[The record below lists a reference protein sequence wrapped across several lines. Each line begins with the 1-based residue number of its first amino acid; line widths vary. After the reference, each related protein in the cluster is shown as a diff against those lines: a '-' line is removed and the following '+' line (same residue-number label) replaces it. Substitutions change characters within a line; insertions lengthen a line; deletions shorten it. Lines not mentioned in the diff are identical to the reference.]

1 MANPKNT
8 MEIFLLLD
16 RSNCRKCGEKTCL
29 AFAGAVFRGLRAL
42 EDCPKLDAATLERI
56 AGGEREGQAG
66 DEGYGQNLAD
76 LQQQVVDLEFAEAAK
91 RLGISFLDDRLTLK
105 ILGKDFAIDK
115 KGGFSSTIHINP
127 WVAVPFL
134 TYVLHSTDVPV
145 TGEWISFREIEGG
158 PERYALFKRRAEEA
172 MKRVADIWPDLF
184 DDIVHLFEGRHV
196 EPQFA
201 SDISVVLQV
210 LPRVPLMICYWR
222 ESEGIA
228 SSLNIFFDRS
238 IGEHLDIA
246 AVYMLAAGLTQMFEK
261 LALQHGY
268 PVQ

>member
-1 MANPKNT
+1 MTNPKNA

-29 AFAGAVFRGLRAL
+29 AFAGAVFRGVKTL
-42 EDCPKLDAATLERI
+42 ESCPKLDAATLQGI
-56 AGGEREGQAG
+56 AGGELQGQSG
-66 DEGYGQNLAD
+66 DEGYGQNLAE
-76 LQQQVVDLEFAEAAK
+76 LQQQVVGLDLVEAAK
-91 RLGISFLDDRLTLK
+91 RLGVPFVGDRLTLK
-105 ILGKDFAIDK
+105 ILGKDFAIDQ

-134 TYVLHSTDVPV
+134 TYVLRSTDIPV
-145 TGEWISFREIEGG
+145 AGEWISFREITGG
-158 PERYALFKRRAEEA
+158 PERYALFRRRAEEA

-201 SDISVVLQV
+201 SDISVVLQA

-238 IGEHLDIA
+238 VGEHLDIA

-261 LALQHGY
+261 LALQQGF